1 VNRDQIAE
9 MIWVTWVREADADIA
24 WSDAHLYA
32 PEDAR
37 CVEACADAIMALDG
51 WQKIDSAPRDGTA
64 ILAFNPAVGVY
75 STAFTTRW
83 TGDPAEYEAATQ
95 GQPTYEGFPC
105 GFWPSGPN
113 SYPFGRWDVSPRFW
127 RPLPQPPGDAG

>member
-1 VNRDQIAE
+1 MNRDQIAE
-9 MIWVTWVREADADIA
+9 VIA
-24 WSDAHLYA
+24 KKVLGLSLASLSSVNPTVYA
-32 PEDAR
+32 A
-37 CVEACADAIMALDG
+37 VESAADAIMALDG
-51 WQKIDSAPRDGTA
+51 WQTIDSAPRDGTP

-83 TGDPAEYEAATQ
+83 TGEPAEYEAATQ

-105 GFWPSGPN
+105 GFWSQGPN
-113 SYPFGRWDVSPRFW
+113 SYAFGRWDVSPRFW